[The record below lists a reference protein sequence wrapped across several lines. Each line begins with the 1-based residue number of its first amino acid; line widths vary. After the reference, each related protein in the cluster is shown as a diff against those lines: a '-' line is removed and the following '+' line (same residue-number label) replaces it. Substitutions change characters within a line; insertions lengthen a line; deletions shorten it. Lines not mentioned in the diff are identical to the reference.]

1 MVRSVPIGE
10 KLFIGDLNG
19 RVGTCNTCFEGVHVA
34 FGYGSRNEDWEDVL
48 SFALAYDMM
57 VANIFFRKRESHL
70 LTFSSGQHSSWLI
83 WSSREEKTSM
93 LA

>member
-57 VANIFFRKRESHL
+57 VANIFRKRESHL